1 MRSLVPRTIGGILP
15 QLLFRFDTPFIDF
28 ALTPTYSSH
37 VPVAECHCLI
47 TFSAKD
53 YSEALYMSDPV
64 KLVVVVDEM
73 ELGGAQRQIS
83 YLLHNIDKQKVSPHL
98 IYFRNTSHL
107 VESLVAAGIPVTLVE
122 KQSALDLKFIWR
134 LLKTL
139 RGMDYDVLHGF
150 NVTAEFW
157 SLLCHKLIRKGVFV
171 SSVRCLFDVLANREQ
186 QMKPFVTKNSDFVIA
201 NSRSGLE
208 SLREQ
213 VSLADDQAMVVYNGI
228 GEQQRQTPE
237 QRQRARN
244 AAGYA
249 AEKLTLCIVC
259 RLVPSKNTSMMLNAL
274 VQLAPEKLD
283 RLNVIIVG
291 DGPEMEPLCRQANS
305 ELSGIVHFVG
315 ESNDVDQ
322 WYRMSDVFVQTS
334 DSEGLSNTVMEAMS
348 HGLAVIATDVGGTN
362 ELITNDVEGYL
373 IEKNDHIALA
383 AKIDQLL
390 EQPEVV
396 NTLGCQAVVKIEERF
411 ALQTMVS
418 QFENTYQQLLQR

>member
-1 MRSLVPRTIGGILP
+1 MRSLVPRTIGGILT

-28 ALTPTYSSH
+28 GLTPTYSSLL
-37 VPVAECHCLI
+37 PVAECHCS
-47 TFSAKD
+47 TRFTVKD

-83 YLLHNIDKQKVSPHL
+83 YLLHNIDRRKVSPHL
-98 IYFRNTSHL
+98 IYFRNSSHL

-122 KQSALDLKFIWR
+122 KQGALDLKFIWT
-134 LLKTL
+134 LMKTL
-139 RGMDYDVLHGF
+139 RGLEYDILHGF

-157 SLLCHKLIRKGVFV
+157 SLLCHRLIRKGIFV
-171 SSVRCLFDVLANREQ
+171 SSVRCLFDVLASREQ
-186 QMKPFVTKNSDFVIA
+186 KMKPFVTRNSDFVIA
-201 NSRSGLE
+201 NSRSGLN

-213 VSLADDQAMVVYNGI
+213 VSLADDRATVVYNGI
-228 GEQQRQTPE
+228 GEQQRQSPE
-237 QRQRARN
+237 QRQRARSV
-244 AAGYA
+244 AGYG
-249 AEKLTLCIVC
+249 AENLTLCIVC
-259 RLVPSKNTSMMLNAL
+259 RLVPSKNTSMMLKAL
-274 VQLAPEKLD
+274 AQLAPEKLD
-283 RLNVIIVG
+283 QLTVIVVG
-291 DGPEMEPLCRQANS
+291 DGPELENLREQAKASLS
-305 ELSGIVHFVG
+305 EVVHFVG

-373 IEKNDHIALA
+373 IKKNDHVALA

-390 EQPEVV
+390 DQPEVV

-418 QFENTYQQLLQR
+418 KFESTYQQLLQR

>member
-1 MRSLVPRTIGGILP
+1 
-15 QLLFRFDTPFIDF
+15 
-28 ALTPTYSSH
+28 
-37 VPVAECHCLI
+37 
-47 TFSAKD
+47 
-53 YSEALYMSDPV
+53 MSDPV

-83 YLLHNIDKQKVSPHL
+83 YLLHNIDRRKVSPHL
-98 IYFRNTSHL
+98 IYFRNSSHL

-122 KQSALDLKFIWR
+122 KQGALDLKFIWT
-134 LLKTL
+134 LMKTL
-139 RGMDYDVLHGF
+139 RGLEYDILHGF

-157 SLLCHKLIRKGVFV
+157 SLLCHRLIRKGIFV
-171 SSVRCLFDVLANREQ
+171 SSVRCLFDVLASREQ
-186 QMKPFVTKNSDFVIA
+186 KMKPFVTRNSDFVIA
-201 NSRSGLE
+201 NSRSGLN

-213 VSLADDQAMVVYNGI
+213 VSLADDRATVVYNGI
-228 GEQQRQTPE
+228 GEQQRQSPE
-237 QRQRARN
+237 QRQRARSV
-244 AAGYA
+244 AGYG
-249 AEKLTLCIVC
+249 AENLTLCIVC
-259 RLVPSKNTSMMLNAL
+259 RLVPSKNTSMMLKAL
-274 VQLAPEKLD
+274 AQLAPEKLD
-283 RLNVIIVG
+283 QLTVIVVG
-291 DGPEMEPLCRQANS
+291 DGPELENLREQAKASLS
-305 ELSGIVHFVG
+305 EVVHFVG

-373 IEKNDHIALA
+373 IKKNDHVALA

-390 EQPEVV
+390 DQPEVV

-418 QFENTYQQLLQR
+418 KFESTYQQLLQR